1 MLHVQLFLF
10 ILLCT
15 FIVVGVAGVFGIIL
29 LLLCAIPILFLFA
42 LL

>member
-10 ILLCT
+10 IMLCT
-15 FIVVGVAGVFGIIL
+15 LIVVGVAGVFGIIL
-29 LLLCAIPILFLFA
+29 MLLCAIPVLFLFA